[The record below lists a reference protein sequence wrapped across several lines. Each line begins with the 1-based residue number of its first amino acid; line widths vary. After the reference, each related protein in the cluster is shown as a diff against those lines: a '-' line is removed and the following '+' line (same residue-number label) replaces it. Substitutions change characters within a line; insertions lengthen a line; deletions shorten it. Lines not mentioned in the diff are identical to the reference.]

1 MISQISLKQRGWTRN
16 RHHGKRPFYCNVS
29 GSRDAVFFA
38 HWAQSRRGRQARQ
51 KIRRRQVEEI
61 VTSRRWAYWRRQFSS
76 TVNVLVERRRFTL
89 RRQLPNEPIREF
101 VSNLR
106 QLAKTCDFGDFLEAA
121 LRDRVVDGIRSTELR
136 QKLLVKGSQLTL
148 AEAVEMLQTYEQAA
162 EGAAVYDQGSPQTDI
177 VQHVFQGRGP
187 DGDSTATS
195 VRKCYR
201 CGSTRH
207 LANSQ
212 ECKARGKRCS
222 KCHKMGHFQAVCGM
236 RREQNVRTVRNDGAS
251 EEGVLTVLAV
261 RQVERRTLVVDVVVE
276 NEPLQLLVDT
286 GSSVSILPDHVY
298 RDKFANRFPLTAAT
312 ATLRDFSQKKI
323 PVLGWFTARVV
334 RGKNSACLRFY
345 VVPQGVALLG
355 LDAVHQ
361 LQLNIIEDDPVE
373 EVVAV
378 VSSMITKSEETCGH
392 ESFLLANGTKWNASK
407 LTVISKGR
415 TGQAQALADAVTA
428 RRNASSGFSY
438 DMDLHIGKMA
448 QPQNPIVVNESE
460 VGPSEDTQ
468 GSANHSDSAQTTV
481 TEPILEV
488 PDQQDTSRSQ
498 LATATAPSRTR
509 PERTRRMPTR
519 YQDYELT

>member
-1 MISQISLKQRGWTRN
+1 MLIATGLLVEFILALLITLTEGVTWNELKSRGGGRGIEVEPARTP
-16 RHHGKRPFYCNVS
+16 GTTEDKTEAS
-29 GSRDAVFFA
+29 GRDSYIEAL
-38 HWAQSRRGRQARQ
+38 GLL
-51 KIRRRQVEEI
+51 E
-61 VTSRRWAYWRRQFSS
+61 RQFSS

-355 LDAVHQ
+355 LDALPFVVDACAVGLPEWLPGDAYRSTLIVSEPALHDARSNMPWETTL
-361 LQLNIIEDDPVE
+361 LQVPV
-373 EVVAV
+373 APPGSTWT
-378 VSSMITKSEETCGH
+378 SSITSATPPDI
-392 ESFLLANGTKWNASK
+392 SAS
-407 LTVISKGR
+407 G
-415 TGQAQALADAVTA
+415 
-428 RRNASSGFSY
+428 
-438 DMDLHIGKMA
+438 
-448 QPQNPIVVNESE
+448 
-460 VGPSEDTQ
+460 
-468 GSANHSDSAQTTV
+468 
-481 TEPILEV
+481 
-488 PDQQDTSRSQ
+488 
-498 LATATAPSRTR
+498 
-509 PERTRRMPTR
+509 
-519 YQDYELT
+519 

>member
-1 MISQISLKQRGWTRN
+1 MATYGLPPLP
-16 RHHGKRPFYCNVS
+16 PFLETPGDATIPWEQWRDDFTNFLEATGMDAQPPPRKKAILLQCLGVEGRRIFRTLGPEPARTPGTTEDKTEAS
-29 GSRDAVFFA
+29 GRDSYIEAL
-38 HWAQSRRGRQARQ
+38 GLL
-51 KIRRRQVEEI
+51 E
-61 VTSRRWAYWRRQFSS
+61 RQFSS

-312 ATLRDFSQKKI
+312 ATLRDFSKKKI

-334 RGKNSACLRFY
+334 RGKNSACLRFTLFPRAWHY
-345 VVPQGVALLG
+345 W
-355 LDAVHQ
+355 D
-361 LQLNIIEDDPVE
+361 
-373 EVVAV
+373 
-378 VSSMITKSEETCGH
+378 
-392 ESFLLANGTKWNASK
+392 
-407 LTVISKGR
+407 
-415 TGQAQALADAVTA
+415 
-428 RRNASSGFSY
+428 
-438 DMDLHIGKMA
+438 
-448 QPQNPIVVNESE
+448 
-460 VGPSEDTQ
+460 
-468 GSANHSDSAQTTV
+468 
-481 TEPILEV
+481 
-488 PDQQDTSRSQ
+488 
-498 LATATAPSRTR
+498 
-509 PERTRRMPTR
+509 
-519 YQDYELT
+519 

>member
-1 MISQISLKQRGWTRN
+1 
-16 RHHGKRPFYCNVS
+16 
-29 GSRDAVFFA
+29 
-38 HWAQSRRGRQARQ
+38 
-51 KIRRRQVEEI
+51 
-61 VTSRRWAYWRRQFSS
+61 
-76 TVNVLVERRRFTL
+76 
-89 RRQLPNEPIREF
+89 
-101 VSNLR
+101 
-106 QLAKTCDFGDFLEAA
+106 
-121 LRDRVVDGIRSTELR
+121 
-136 QKLLVKGSQLTL
+136 
-148 AEAVEMLQTYEQAA
+148 
-162 EGAAVYDQGSPQTDI
+162 
-177 VQHVFQGRGP
+177 
-187 DGDSTATS
+187 
-195 VRKCYR
+195 
-201 CGSTRH
+201 
-207 LANSQ
+207 
-212 ECKARGKRCS
+212 
-222 KCHKMGHFQAVCGM
+222 MGHFQAVCGM

-378 VSSMITKSEETCGH
+378 VSSMITK
-392 ESFLLANGTKWNASK
+392 
-407 LTVISKGR
+407 R
-415 TGQAQALADAVTA
+415 
-428 RRNASSGFSY
+428 
-438 DMDLHIGKMA
+438 KMA